1 MFSVDRH
8 SVRKILVIKL
18 RAVGDVVLSTIVT
31 KNLRMAFPGAQIN
44 YLVEPPGR
52 DIVNANPYIN
62 DTLVFNPASMTGAG
76 LIRLV
81 RSLRYD
87 LVIDLFSNP
96 RTALVTWMSGARY
109 RVGYRFRGRAY
120 AYNILVEPRGN
131 LVHNTQFNLDAL
143 EALGIEIL
151 DRKLYVPYSS
161 EDEMY
166 VFEFLA
172 RAFGAGKLVI
182 GINAGGGWYTKRWGL
197 ERFAAL
203 ADILAERF
211 EAGIILLWGPGQLR
225 DVERIQ
231 SLMKHDSFIPPP
243 TTLLQLGALLHH
255 CTLMVTNDSGPMHIA
270 AAVGTPVVAVFGP
283 TNPDLQG
290 PYGAGHVIVRTERL
304 NCLGCNLTDCPIGN
318 PCMLQLSLE
327 EVLNGVELALQNK
340 KVAS

>member
-143 EALGIEIL
+143 EALGIDIL

-290 PYGAGHVIVRTERL
+290 PYGEGHVIVRNERL